1 MSVQNN
7 KKIEEILN
15 SLDGVKRMPAP
26 DFFYTRLKARM
37 VTSQEDGKKDILPSP
52 VRSWILKP
60 AYAFAALVLVLLV
73 NAVVILKN
81 NSGDV
86 VSAAEGD
93 SLQSIATEYNLNDV
107 SSIYDLNEDK

>member
-1 MSVQNN
+1 MSTQNN

-15 SLDGVKRMPAP
+15 SLDGVKRTPAP

-37 VTSQEDGKKDILPSP
+37 EKDILPAP
-52 VRSWILKP
+52 ARSRILRP

-73 NAVVILKN
+73 NAAVILKN
-81 NSGDV
+81 NSGNV

-93 SLQSIATEYNLNDV
+93 SLQSIAAEYNLNDV
-107 SSIYDLNEDK
+107 SSLYDLNEDK